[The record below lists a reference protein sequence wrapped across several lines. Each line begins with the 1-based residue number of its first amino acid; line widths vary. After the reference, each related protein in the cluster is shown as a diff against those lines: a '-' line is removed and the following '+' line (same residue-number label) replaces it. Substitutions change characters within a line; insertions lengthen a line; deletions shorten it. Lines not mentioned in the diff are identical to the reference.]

1 MPRNATEKSARI
13 SGLDWDAWRNAYPTL
28 TYAEQQAFHTAIYE
42 AYPVQRHYDTD
53 LVAKAID
60 HVQPG
65 TVLELGGW
73 DGELAQAMLEQYPM
87 IGYWINFE
95 ICREAAAAGSDLEI
109 PRYSAP
115 ILNDWY
121 WTKGPWRCDLFVASH
136 VIEHLT
142 LEHLALTIE
151 ATKAKALFFDAPLL
165 DRPINWQGSTTSH
178 ILTATWQQVTDLC
191 AKHGYD
197 LAWSHNHNTGPE
209 TGGHARAA
217 LYVHRGAS
225 K

>member
-1 MPRNATEKSARI
+1 MPRNATEKSTRI
-13 SGLDWDAWRNAYPTL
+13 DGLDWDAWRNAYPTL

-42 AYPVQRHYDTD
+42 AYPVQRHYDAD
-53 LVAKAID
+53 LVAKAIEQ
-60 HVQPG
+60 VQPG

-73 DGELAQAMLEQYPM
+73 DGELAQTMLEQYPM

-95 ICREAAAAGSDLEI
+95 LCKEAAQAGEDRH
-109 PRYSAP
+109 PRYHTHSS
-115 ILNDWY
+115 DWY
-121 WTKGPWRCDLFVASH
+121 WARPRTCDLFVASH

-142 LEHLALTIE
+142 LEHLELVIG
-151 ATKAKALFFDAPLL
+151 ATKAKAMFFDAPLL
-165 DRPINWQGSTTSH
+165 DQPINWQGSTTSH

-217 LYVHRGAS
+217 LYQRAT
-225 K
+225 